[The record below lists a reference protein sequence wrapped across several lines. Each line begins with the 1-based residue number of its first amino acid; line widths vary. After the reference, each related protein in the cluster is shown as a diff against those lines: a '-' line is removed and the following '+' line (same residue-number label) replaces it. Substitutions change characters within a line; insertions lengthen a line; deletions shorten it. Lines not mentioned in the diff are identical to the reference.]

1 MKIKIE
7 IDSGMISPRE
17 YAVRTI
23 AKEIVKTGIKE
34 KQIWYNEAAIQTE
47 LENAEV
53 KLVGWRCF
61 RVIQQEVVHIVFLV
75 RNEIAIVVIVCVL
88 FCAKHNGADAI
99 HV

>member
-53 KLVGWRCF
+53 GRPVRCWMKNVWPLPQL
-61 RVIQQEVVHIVFLV
+61 RLLRSQLSH
-75 RNEIAIVVIVCVL
+75 R
-88 FCAKHNGADAI
+88 H
-99 HV
+99 

>member
-23 AKEIVKTGIKE
+23 AKEIVKTAIKE
-34 KQIWYNEAAIQTE
+34 KRVWYNEEAIQTE

-53 KLVGWRCF
+53 GRLVKCWTKNVWPLPQLRLS
-61 RVIQQEVVHIVFLV
+61 RSQLSH
-75 RNEIAIVVIVCVL
+75 R
-88 FCAKHNGADAI
+88 H
-99 HV
+99 